1 MQVHFP
7 EIPKSRDVAYDV
19 FIYIKAFCE
28 IVWWNRSMCT
38 PRGVEVPCVLLGGWR
53 RRNGGGGR
61 GGRER
66 RMRRRRKRTR
76 EVGEGMG
83 KVSTLFLSTANY

>member
-38 PRGVEVPCVLLGGWR
+38 PRGVEEEEWRGREGGE
-53 RRNGGGGR
+53 GEEDEEEEEEDKGSGR
-61 GGRER
+61 GN
-66 RMRRRRKRTR
+66 
-76 EVGEGMG
+76 G
-83 KVSTLFLSTANY
+83 KSLNAFSFYS

>member
-61 GGRER
+61 EGEEDEEEEEEDKGSGR
-66 RMRRRRKRTR
+66 
-76 EVGEGMG
+76 G
-83 KVSTLFLSTANY
+83 KGKSLNAPSFYS